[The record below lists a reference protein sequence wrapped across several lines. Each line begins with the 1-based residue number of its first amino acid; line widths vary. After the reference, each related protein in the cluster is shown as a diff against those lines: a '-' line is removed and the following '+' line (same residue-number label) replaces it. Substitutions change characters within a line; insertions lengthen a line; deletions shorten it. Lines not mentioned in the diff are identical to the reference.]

1 MTIMIKIAPVEP
13 KRVYSVCP
21 SIEEGME
28 FHTLGPWKSIEN
40 FFYIGAAVVR
50 SVEESQNSAFS
61 RSVVMDLIGRSKILA
76 KTK

>member
-1 MTIMIKIAPVEP
+1 MTIVIKIAPVEP

-40 FFYIGAAVVR
+40 FFCIGAAVVR
-50 SVEESQNSAFS
+50 SVEES
-61 RSVVMDLIGRSKILA
+61 
-76 KTK
+76 